1 MINVKI
7 THPLSNLNART
18 GGTTAVPGCR
28 LDGEGL
34 TYVVQGGN
42 VRLRL
47 VAAMARL
54 MAKPDRISARSL
66 DLKTIQDSGPL
77 NAKQLRLAKFA
88 MTKVG
93 TT

>member
-1 MINVKI
+1 MYFLELIDIHHTPESSDESYVINIKI

-34 TYVVQGGN
+34 TYVIQGGN

-47 VAAMARL
+47 VAAMARVIS
-54 MAKPDRISARSL
+54 KPDRISAE
-66 DLKTIQDSGPL
+66 T
-77 NAKQLRLAKFA
+77 
-88 MTKVG
+88 
-93 TT
+93 